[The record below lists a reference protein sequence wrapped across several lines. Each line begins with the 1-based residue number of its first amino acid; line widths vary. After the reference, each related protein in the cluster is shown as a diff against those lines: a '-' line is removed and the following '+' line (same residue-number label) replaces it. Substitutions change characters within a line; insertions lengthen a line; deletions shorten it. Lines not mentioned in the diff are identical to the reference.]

1 MPAAKDVVVR
11 ARVDRKLKEA
21 SESILE
27 KLGIS
32 TTEAIRMFLT
42 QVRLR
47 KALPFEVS
55 IPRDDNTDILLP
67 KARRQKLLDSFYED

>member
-1 MPAAKDVVVR
+1 MAITKDVVVR

-27 KLGIS
+27 KLGLS

-55 IPRDDNTDILLP
+55 IPQEDNQDILVS
-67 KARRQKLLDSFYED
+67 KIKRQKTLDSFYED